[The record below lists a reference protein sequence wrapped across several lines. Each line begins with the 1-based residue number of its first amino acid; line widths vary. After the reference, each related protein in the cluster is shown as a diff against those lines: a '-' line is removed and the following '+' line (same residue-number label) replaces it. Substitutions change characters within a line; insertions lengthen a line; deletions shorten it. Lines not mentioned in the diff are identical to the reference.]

1 MQQCSIRTPAA
12 FFTELSQIIAKGDK
26 KTAFVFIHGFNVAF
40 EAAVKR
46 TAQLNRDMKF
56 PGVPILYSWAS
67 GAAKRLYAK
76 DEETVALTVDR
87 LVAFL
92 KKLTET
98 SGAAEIHL
106 IAHSMGNRALINALK
121 GLQVPSSTARK
132 PFKQVV
138 LTAPDVPRQDA
149 EKFIAAA
156 NANAERVTL
165 YASNRD
171 RALLLSRGLHDNR
184 PWASYTT
191 SPM

>member
-1 MQQCSIRTPAA
+1 MRRS
-12 FFTELSQIIAKGDK
+12 FIAGLPVRRKD
-26 KTAFVFIHGFNVAF
+26 F
-40 EAAVKR
+40 
-46 TAQLNRDMKF
+46 
-56 PGVPILYSWAS
+56 
-67 GAAKRLYAK
+67 YAK
-76 DEETVALTVDR
+76 DEETVVLTVDR

-121 GLQVPSSTARK
+121 GLQVPSSTVLK

-138 LTAPDVPRQDA
+138 LTAPDIPRQDA
-149 EKFIAAA
+149 EKFIASA
-156 NANAERVTL
+156 NASAERVTL

-184 PWASYTT
+184 RLGFVYDFPYVISGLDSIDASNVETDFLGHSFFSDART
-191 SPM
+191 VLAL